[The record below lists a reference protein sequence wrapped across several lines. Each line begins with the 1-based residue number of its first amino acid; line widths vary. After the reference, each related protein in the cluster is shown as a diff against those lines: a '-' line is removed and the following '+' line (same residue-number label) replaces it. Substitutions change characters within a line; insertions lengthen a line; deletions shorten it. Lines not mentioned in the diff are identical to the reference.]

1 MASIRI
7 ESVTKRFGDVPVIN
21 GVDLSV
27 EDGELIVFVG
37 PSGCGKT
44 TLLRMISGLE
54 TVTSGDIYIGD
65 RKVNDVPPKDRNI
78 AMVFQNYALYPHMT
92 VADNIAFGL
101 KLRGMPK
108 KERGEAVERVAAMLG
123 LSELLKRRPRELS
136 GGQRQRVAMGRCIV
150 RDPSVFLMDEPL
162 SNLDAK
168 LRNQMRVEIKQLQRD
183 IGKTMIYV
191 THDQIEAMT
200 LADRIVVLEGG
211 HVAQIGSPDELYTR
225 PANLFVAG
233 FIGTPAMNFIPVRQT
248 EGNRLR
254 LAENVELALP
264 EARAEK
270 LGGETDLVVGVRPE
284 HLVLSPS
291 DTPQFENGNG
301 TGDAVSWRTEVVLH
315 EPMGGESLVH
325 VGLGDERV
333 RVKVD
338 RDAAVPEGESV
349 TAGFRIRHAHV
360 FGRASEACL
369 TPAGAD
375 APAH

>member
-7 ESVTKRFGDVPVIN
+7 ESVTKRFGNVPVIN
-21 GVDLSV
+21 GVDLAV

-65 RKVNDVPPKDRNI
+65 RQVNDVPPKDRNI

-108 KERGEAVERVAAMLG
+108 AERGEAVERVAAMLG

-211 HVAQIGSPDELYTR
+211 YVAQIGSPDELYTR
-225 PANLFVAG
+225 PANMFVAG
-233 FIGTPAMNFIPVRQT
+233 FIGTPAMNFIPARR
-248 EGNRLR
+248 EGGTLK
-254 LAENVELALP
+254 LADGVEMILP
-264 EARAEK
+264 PARAEK
-270 LGGETDLVVGVRPE
+270 LGGETDLMVGVRPE
-284 HLVLSPS
+284 HLVLSQPNG
-291 DTPQFENGNG
+291 PEPENGNG
-301 TGDAVSWRTEVVLH
+301 TEDGVSWRTDVRLH

-325 VGLGDERV
+325 VGLGGERV
-333 RVKVD
+333 RVKVG
-338 RDAAVPEGESV
+338 RDAAVSEGESV
-349 TAGFRIRHAHV
+349 TAGFRISHAHV

-369 TPAGAD
+369 TPAGAE

>member
-1 MASIRI
+1 MASIQI
-7 ESVTKRFGDVPVIN
+7 DSVHKRFGNVPVIN

-27 EDGELIVFVG
+27 TEGELIVFVG

-92 VADNIAFGL
+92 VAGNIAFGL
-101 KLRGMPK
+101 KLRGVPK
-108 KERGEAVERVAAMLG
+108 SERGAAVERVAAMLG

-200 LADRIVVLEGG
+200 LADRIVVLENG

-225 PANLFVAG
+225 PANTFVAG
-233 FIGTPAMNFIPVRQT
+233 FIGTPAMNFIPARRG
-248 EGNRLR
+248 EGGRLL
-254 LAENVELALP
+254 LAGEVEMTLP
-264 EARAEK
+264 EARTAA
-270 LGGETDLVVGVRPE
+270 LGDETELMVGVRPE
-284 HLVLSPS
+284 HMTLAPSAADELVVWETRVRLY
-291 DTPQFENGNG
+291 
-301 TGDAVSWRTEVVLH
+301 

-325 VGLGDERV
+325 VGLGEEAV

-338 RDAAVPEGESV
+338 RDAAATEGEAV
-349 TAGFRIRHAHV
+349 TAGFRVSHAHV

>member
-1 MASIRI
+1 MASIQI
-7 ESVTKRFGDVPVIN
+7 ESVTKRFGSVPVIN
-21 GVDLSV
+21 GVDLAV
-27 EDGELIVFVG
+27 ENGELIVFVG

-108 KERGEAVERVAAMLG
+108 AERGEAVERVAAMLG

-233 FIGTPAMNFIPVRQT
+233 FIGTPAMNFIPARRNG
-248 EGNRLR
+248 GNTLR
-254 LAENVELALP
+254 LADGVEMNLP
-264 EARAEK
+264 DARAKK
-270 LGGETDLVVGVRPE
+270 LGDETDLTVGVRPE
-284 HLVLSPS
+284 HIVLSPGEAG
-291 DTPQFENGNG
+291 ENGPEDLIAWS
-301 TGDAVSWRTEVVLH
+301 TDVRLH

-333 RVKVD
+333 RVKVG
-338 RDAAVPEGESV
+338 RDEAVSEGESV
-349 TAGFRIRHAHV
+349 TAGFRISHAHV